1 MKRLYNSVYL
11 KMGWKLVDVMDEI
24 AESDGGPIVGA
35 LGLEWIPLDFVAERV
50 DRLTELLP
58 VQHPVETT
66 AQREIAS

>member
-24 AESDGGPIVGA
+24 AESDGGPVVGA
-35 LGLEWIPLDFVAERV
+35 LGLEGVSLNFVAERV

-66 AQREIAS
+66 A